1 MKKNKKILIGS
12 LLVLT
17 VYLLSGCKKEKDTE
31 FPKDKQ
37 GYPKHDIV
45 LINGKE
51 YKLSGTEKEIE
62 MKLPKDE
69 TLEIS
74 LPQYQPT
81 HFWCMEENV
90 TLNVT
95 NYNKKEMSV
104 PEKLEGVT
112 SNVQNFCV
120 NVTKDNNVSFKW
132 VNVNECGKTFAE
144 KKADYLLK
152 IKIVK

>member
-1 MKKNKKILIGS
+1 MILSSSMEKNIN
-12 LLVLT
+12 
-17 VYLLSGCKKEKDTE
+17 
-31 FPKDKQ
+31 
-37 GYPKHDIV
+37 YPVRK
-45 LINGKE
+45 
-51 YKLSGTEKEIE
+51 KEIE

-81 HFWCMEENV
+81 HFWCMEENI
-90 TLNVT
+90 TLNVM
-95 NYNKKEMSV
+95 NYNKKEVSV

-120 NVTKDNNVSFKW
+120 NVTKDNIVTFKW
-132 VNVNECGKTFAE
+132 VNVNECGKSFSE
-144 KKADYLLK
+144 KKAAYLLK